1 MPGGLVP
8 SAELYRL
15 GEGDL
20 AFGEL
25 LPEKPGWMEQEEY
38 EREVR
43 SRAEDR
49 VRDALSQRA
58 RM

>member
-1 MPGGLVP
+1 
-8 SAELYRL
+8 L